1 MGGGGAERLTFGGFV
16 TLFPILRRARTDGWS
31 CSRRRLRYSART
43 IQPLHTEP
51 GKYVFTTNEGK
62 PIEAK
67 ALASRSASRWIRPRG
82 RS

>member
-1 MGGGGAERLTFGGFV
+1 MRGGGAERLNIRRFRHLIPDPPPSADRWV
-16 TLFPILRRARTDGWS
+16 ELFPKTVAL
-31 CSRRRLRYSART
+31 LRT